1 MSESRSMLWYSNS
14 PFSPTG
20 YGVQTAMMMKL
31 LPKDNYKVAVACN
44 YGLEGPNS
52 HWNNGSE
59 MIPLYARGNDMW
71 SNDTITAHAWHWNNM
86 NKGSKFLIMTLFD
99 VWVFDKRHWGK
110 YPVACW
116 TPVDHTP
123 VPSPVSDWARNE
135 FVTTIAMS
143 RFGQAQYEAFGIEAE
158 YIPHG
163 IEKVWKPTEFLK
175 TADGGEMN
183 PRKFMKVEDD
193 KFVIGINAANKG
205 FPSRKAWAE
214 NLLAFS
220 IFAKDK
226 DDVVLYLHTDYL
238 GAAGGINLMDLIN
251 AVGLQKHQYKFID
264 PYLYRTALNQEIV
277 SATYTAMDVFLGV
290 SMGEGFRIQTI
301 EAQACGT
308 RVIVSD
314 FAASTELVGEGWLVD
329 CQPYW
334 DPMQRSFFTTPLIPS
349 IVDALEKAYQK
360 GRSRSQQAIDFALLY
375 DADTIFESHWK
386 PVLNKLLTK

>member
-1 MSESRSMLWYSNS
+1 
-14 PFSPTG
+14 
-20 YGVQTAMMMKL
+20 MMMKL

-116 TPVDHTP
+116 TPVDHNP

-143 RFGQAQYEAFGIEAE
+143 KFGKAQYEALGIEAE

-163 IEKVWKPTEFLK
+163 IEKVWQPTEFLK

-193 KFVIGINAANKG
+193 QFVIGINAANKG

-214 NLLAFS
+214 NLLAYS

-226 DDVVLYLHTDYL
+226 KDVMLYLHTDIV
-238 GAAGGINLMDLIN
+238 GQGGSNLLDLIKSLGIPDDKVKWVDQY
-251 AVGLQKHQYKFID
+251 AYRSGL
-264 PYLYRTALNQEIV
+264 PQEVVAGIY
-277 SATYTAMDVFLGV
+277 SSMDVLLAT
-290 SMGEGFRIQTI
+290 SYGEGFGIPVL
-301 EAQACGT
+301 EAQACEVP
-308 RVIVSD
+308 VIVSD
-314 FAASTELVGEGWLVD
+314 CAASPELVGDGWKVGGQLFWNPPMKAWYTIPNVD
-329 CQPYW
+329 E
-334 DPMQRSFFTTPLIPS
+334 
-349 IVDALEKAYQK
+349 IVDALNQAYKRGRKKSKKA
-360 GRSRSQQAIDFALLY
+360 REFALQY
-375 DADTIFESHWK
+375 DADLVYETMWK
-386 PVLNKLLTK
+386 PVLDKIYSKI